1 MVYRGSPRVKRT
13 VTVSESILIRADPL
27 SLYERIS
34 DVTRMGQWSPENLGA
49 TVHSGP
55 AGSNGGEGADGVD
68 DGGVAA
74 AYVGMVFDGRNK
86 RGRFGWT
93 TRCTVTAAEPGQRF
107 AFRVHAIG
115 VKTPRL
121 RGPIATWEYR
131 FEAAET
137 QTRVTESWTDDRR
150 AWPDLLARGLD
161 AVLTGGMTFA
171 QFQSGNIKK
180 TLQTLRAAVE
190 A

>member
-13 VTVSESILIRADPL
+13 LTVSESILIRADPL

-34 DVTRMGQWSPENLGA
+34 DVTQMGQWSPENVGA
-49 TVHSGP
+49 TVH
-55 AGSNGGEGADGVD
+55 NGKTGDGRSERQ
-68 DGGVAA
+68 GGVPA
-74 AYVGMVFDGRNK
+74 AYVGMVFDGRNR

-93 TRCTVTAAEPGQRF
+93 TRCTVTAAEPGRRF
-107 AFRVHAIG
+107 EFRVHAIG
-115 VKTPRL
+115 AKTPRL
-121 RGPIATWEYR
+121 RGPIAIWEYR
-131 FEAAET
+131 FEAADS

-150 AWPDLLARGLD
+150 AWPDPLARGFD
-161 AVLTGGMTFA
+161 AVVTGGLTFA

-180 TLQTLRAAVE
+180 TLKTLKAAVE

>member
-1 MVYRGSPRVKRT
+1 MKRT
-13 VTVSESILIRADPL
+13 FTVSESILIRADPF

-49 TVHSGP
+49 TVHCGQTGGG
-55 AGSNGGEGADGVD
+55 GSEVEHE
-68 DGGVAA
+68 GGVAA

-93 TRCTVTAAEPGQRF
+93 TRCTVTAADPGLRF
-107 AFRVHAIG
+107 EFRVHAIG
-115 VKTPRL
+115 AKTPRL

-131 FEAAET
+131 FEAADT
-137 QTRVTESWTDDRR
+137 LTRVTESWTDDRR
-150 AWPDLLARGLD
+150 GWPDLLARGFD
-161 AVLTGGMTFA
+161 AVVTGGRTFA

-180 TLQTLRAAVE
+180 TLKTFKATVE